1 MTHTS
6 TEQPELLP
14 CPFCGGNAHF
24 EIDTDSRWEWVE
36 CESCGMQGNSSAS
49 LMEDCKPKLR
59 EAWNRRTPSSQA
71 QRVPLSDYKQ
81 ALDFLAGLHPGITID
96 GPPMAVAGL
105 IFDAVQAEQ
114 RALKEEIEK
123 KERHLDWMRK
133 ELAKRAPKAKD
144 CQRPECIAR
153 GCFGYC
159 MKGITQEKQG

>member
-6 TEQPELLP
+6 TEQPEALRLANWLDT
-14 CPFCGGNAHF
+14 GGWP
-24 EIDTDSRWEWVE
+24 SYVPQ
-36 CESCGMQGNSSAS
+36 ESAA
-49 LMEDCKPKLR
+49 ELR
-59 EAWNRRTPSSQA
+59 RLHARVQELEAVQA
-71 QRVPLSDYKQ
+71 RVPLSEYKQ

-96 GPPMAVAGL
+96 GPPMAVAEL

-114 RALKEEIEK
+114 RALKEEIKK
-123 KERHLDWMRK
+123 KERNIDWMRK